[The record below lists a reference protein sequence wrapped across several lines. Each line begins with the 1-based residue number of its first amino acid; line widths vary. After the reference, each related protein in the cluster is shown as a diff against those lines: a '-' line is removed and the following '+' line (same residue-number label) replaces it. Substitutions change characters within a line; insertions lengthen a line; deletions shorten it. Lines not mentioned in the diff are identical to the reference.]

1 MGYKALYR
9 TYRPQTFDEVAGQ
22 KQIIQTLKNAIKE
35 NKIAH
40 AYLFTGPR
48 GTGKTTMAK
57 LLAKALNCKGD
68 NKPCDECESCLAISE
83 GSYPDVIEID
93 AASNNG
99 VDEVRNLIDKVK
111 YAPIEGKYKVYI
123 IDEVHMM
130 SQGAFNALL
139 KTLEEP
145 PAHVVFVLATTE
157 PHKVLPTILSR
168 CQRFDFGRI
177 SRKDIEERLVDVLLC
192 ENVEYE
198 DGVIELVSEL
208 CDGGMRDALSILD
221 QTIAYAGDYITV
233 QNVRDIYGIV
243 SNSEKIEFVN
253 LINSGNYETLISN
266 INFYDEKGIDIY
278 RLTNNLIDLL
288 KEIII
293 YKNSNSFRGLKI
305 VNDSNAD
312 ELVSIP
318 NTKLFDMIDIL
329 VDALSSYKKVG
340 APRAL
345 FEIAC
350 LKMCGLK
357 NETERVVYKEVVVHE
372 NTPAVTQTDYQ
383 TKSIKLIAEADLDE
397 LNTNKIVPVEKL
409 KNTQTEV
416 ETPDVIEMGQIVTGE
431 NEENVPVSHETNET
445 AQEITETKPIATT
458 INNMED
464 ATPNEEELLNVL
476 VQASRDAL
484 VKAQQQWV
492 MLPKYLTTPAT
503 AKVTG
508 ILLDGRPM
516 AACDNVIIIGYA
528 NDVYLNR
535 VYEGNNYNE
544 MNSLLKALYNSDV
557 KCYCLT
563 NDDFTDLKAKYIS
576 LRQLNKLPQAKP
588 IIIQRKNIT
597 INESKNAEVDEGV
610 EYAKKLFGDNVII
623 KEEN

>member
-57 LLAKALNCKGD
+57 LLAKALNCVGET
-68 NKPCDECESCLAISE
+68 KPCDNCDSCLAISE

-145 PAHVVFVLATTE
+145 PAHVVFILATTE

-177 SRKDIEERLVDVLLC
+177 SRKDIEERLVNVLLS
-192 ENVEYE
+192 ENVDYE
-198 DGVIELVSEL
+198 DGVVELVSEL

-221 QTIAYAGDYITV
+221 QTIAYAGNYITT
-233 QNVRDIYGIV
+233 QNVREIYGIV
-243 SNSEKIEFVN
+243 SNEEKIEFIN
-253 LINSGNYETLISN
+253 LINTNNYQTLISN
-266 INFYDEKGIDIY
+266 INYYDEKGVDIY

-305 VNDSNAD
+305 VNEENAD
-312 ELVSIP
+312 NLSIIP
-318 NTKLFDMIDIL
+318 NGKLFDMIDIL

-357 NETERVVYKEVVVHE
+357 NEREKIVYRDVPSYE
-372 NTPAVTQTDYQ
+372 NSPAFTSAQYQ
-383 TKSIKLIAEADLDE
+383 TKPSNLIENIDADEIATDKV
-397 LNTNKIVPVEKL
+397 TPVEKL
-409 KNTQTEV
+409 KNTQEVV
-416 ETPDVIEMGQIVTGE
+416 ETPEVIEMPAETK
-431 NEENVPVSHETNET
+431 EETTAVSHET
-445 AQEITETKPIATT
+445 QITEETTPLASEIYNSETIA
-458 INNMED
+458 D
-464 ATPNEEELLNVL
+464 ATPSEEELLNVL

-484 VKAQQQWV
+484 IKAQQQWV
-492 MLPKYLTTPAT
+492 MLPKYLTSPAT
-503 AKVTG
+503 AKTTG
-508 ILLDGRPM
+508 LLLDGRPM

-535 VYEGNNYNE
+535 VYDSNNYSE
-544 MNSLLKALYNSDV
+544 MNSLLKALYNNDM

-563 NDDFTDLKAKYIS
+563 IDNFNELKAKYIS
-576 LRQLNKLPQAKP
+576 LRQLGKLPQAKP
-588 IIIQRKNIT
+588 IVIQRKNIT
-597 INESKNAEVDEGV
+597 IPENSETDVDEGV

-623 KEEN
+623 KEEK

>member
-9 TYRPQTFDEVAGQ
+9 TYRPQTFEEVAGQ

-57 LLAKALNCKGD
+57 LLAKALNCKGEH
-68 NKPCDECESCLAISE
+68 KPCDECENCLAISE

-111 YAPIEGKYKVYI
+111 YAPLEGKYKVYI

-177 SRKDIEERLVDVLLC
+177 SRKDIEERLVDVLLS

-221 QTIAYAGDYITV
+221 QTIAYAGNYITT
-233 QNVRDIYGIV
+233 QSVREIYGIV
-243 SNSEKIEFVN
+243 SNSEKIEFIT
-253 LINSGNYETLISN
+253 LINSDNYQALMDN
-266 INFYDEKGIDIY
+266 INYYDEKGVDLY

-288 KEIII
+288 KEVII
-293 YKNSNSFRGLKI
+293 YKNSNSFRGLKVI
-305 VNDSNAD
+305 NESNA
-312 ELVSIP
+312 EQLSIIP
-318 NTKLFDMIDIL
+318 NKKLFEMIDIL
-329 VDALSSYKKVG
+329 VEALSSYKKVG

-357 NETERVVYKEVVVHE
+357 DTLENVIYKEVVKYE
-372 NTPAVTQTDYQ
+372 NTPAFNEPTYQ
-383 TKSIKLIAEADLDE
+383 TQPTNLISNVEKDEIAEDKV
-397 LNTNKIVPVEKL
+397 TPVERIKKL
-409 KNTQTEV
+409 NEEV
-416 ETPDVIEMGQIVTGE
+416 VTPEVIEMPSNNVV
-431 NEENVPVSHETNET
+431 EETAVSHETQET
-445 AQEITETKPIATT
+445 IQESVESQPTIVATETTV
-458 INNMED
+458 E
-464 ATPNEEELLNVL
+464 ATPSEEELLNVL

-492 MLPKYLTTPAT
+492 MLPKYLTSPAT

-516 AACDNVIIIGYA
+516 AACDNVIIIGYTNEA
-528 NDVYLNR
+528 YLNR
-535 VYEGNNYNE
+535 VYEANNYSE
-544 MNSLLKALYNSDV
+544 MNSLLKALYNNDV

-563 NDDFTDLKAKYIS
+563 VENFNELKAKYIS
-576 LRQLNKLPQAKP
+576 LRQLGKLPQAKP
-588 IIIQRKNIT
+588 IVIQRKNIIVSNSSDT
-597 INESKNAEVDEGV
+597 EVDEGV